1 MITTAILKIPFTNQ
15 KISEY
20 INNNANNSNTEH
32 SFYESEKV
40 SQCNRLTKNPNLED
54 AGFLSQKIYKKSRR
68 LKLQANYPR

>member
-1 MITTAILKIPFTNQ
+1 MITTAILKIHFTNQ

-20 INNNANNSNTEH
+20 INNNANNSNAEN

-54 AGFLSQKIYKKSRR
+54 AGFLSQKIYKK
-68 LKLQANYPR
+68 L